1 LISALTKGFRMLRR
15 EFTGAALRT
24 NLSANISSGDSSF
37 SVTDAVGFP
46 SGANPFAVVLDRGTS
61 DEEKMLISSRSG
73 TTFTI
78 QTRGYDGTTA
88 RSHTSGAFVDHI
100 LDAAT
105 IQDMNTTTYD
115 NEVLM
120 WMGA

>member
-1 LISALTKGFRMLRR
+1 MLRR
-15 EFTGAALRT
+15 EFTGSALRT
-24 NLSANISSGDSSF
+24 NLSANISNSASSF

-46 SGANPFAVVLDRGTS
+46 SGSNPFAVVVDRGTS
-61 DEEKMLISSRSG
+61 DEEKMLISLRDG
-73 TTFTI
+73 TVFTV
-78 QTRGYDGTTA
+78 QVRGYDGTAA
-88 RSHTSGAFVDHI
+88 RAHTSGAFVDHI

>member
-1 LISALTKGFRMLRR
+1 MLRR

-88 RSHTSGAFVDHI
+88 RSHASGAFVDHI

>member
-1 LISALTKGFRMLRR
+1 VLRR

-24 NLSANISSGDSSF
+24 NLSANISNSASSF

-46 SGANPFAVVLDRGTS
+46 SGSNPFAIVIDRGTS

-73 TTFTI
+73 TTFTV
-78 QTRGYDGTTA
+78 QTRGYDGTIA
-88 RSHTSGAFVDHI
+88 KPHGSGAFVDHI

-115 NEVLM
+115 NEILM
-120 WMGA
+120 WMGV

>member
-1 LISALTKGFRMLRR
+1 MLRR

-46 SGANPFAVVLDRGTS
+46 SGANPFAVVVDRGTS

-78 QTRGYDGTTA
+78 QSRGYDGTVA
-88 RSHTSGAFVDHI
+88 KSHTSGAFVDHV

>member
-1 LISALTKGFRMLRR
+1 MLRR

-24 NLSANISSGDSSF
+24 NLSANISNSASSF

-46 SGANPFAVVLDRGTS
+46 SGDNPFAIVVDRGTN
-61 DEEKMLISSRSG
+61 DEEKILISSRSG
-73 TTFTI
+73 TTFTV
-78 QTRGYDGTTA
+78 QARGYDSTVA
-88 RSHTSGAFVDHI
+88 KSHTSGAFVDHI

>member
-1 LISALTKGFRMLRR
+1 MLRR

-24 NLSANISSGDSSF
+24 NLSANISNSASSF

-46 SGANPFAVVLDRGTS
+46 SGSNPFAVVVDRGTS
-61 DEEKMLISSRSG
+61 DEEKMLISSRS
-73 TTFTI
+73 TNTFTI
-78 QTRGYDGTTA
+78 QIRGYDGTTA
-88 RSHTSGAFVDHI
+88 RSHTAGAFIDHV

>member
-1 LISALTKGFRMLRR
+1 MLRR

-24 NLSANISSGDSSF
+24 NLSANISNSASSF

-46 SGANPFAVVLDRGTS
+46 SGSNPFAIVIDRGTS

-78 QTRGYDGTTA
+78 QTRGYDGTIA
-88 RSHTSGAFVDHI
+88 KPHGSGAFVDHI

-115 NEVLM
+115 NEILM
-120 WMGA
+120 WMGV

>member
-1 LISALTKGFRMLRR
+1 MLRR
-15 EFTGAALRT
+15 EFTGSALRT
-24 NLSANISSGDSSF
+24 NLSAGISNSASSF
-37 SVTDAVGFP
+37 SVTDAGSFP
-46 SGANPFAVVLDRGTS
+46 SGSNPFAVVVDRGTS
-61 DEEKMLISSRSG
+61 DEEKMLISSRTG
-73 TTFTI
+73 ETFTI

-88 RSHTSGAFVDHI
+88 RAHTSGAFVDHI

>member
-1 LISALTKGFRMLRR
+1 MLRR

-37 SVTDAVGFP
+37 TVTDAVGFP
-46 SGANPFAVVLDRGTS
+46 SGSNPFAVVVDRGTS
-61 DEEKMLISSRSG
+61 DEEKMLISSRS
-73 TTFTI
+73 TNTFTI
-78 QTRGYDGTTA
+78 QIRGYDGTIA